1 MASSTRQALSS
12 AREEVKAYL
21 SGGLDFATDLFAMA
35 EAIST
40 NAGLRGV
47 LSDPSTDSQAKSALV
62 DRVWAGKVS
71 AGALEFLKSFVAK
84 RFSTG
89 SDLVS
94 GLEQLGV
101 HAAAASNANNLEVI
115 ISELFAF
122 EQVVA
127 SDRELQFALS
137 SKSAKLEAKL
147 ALVQALVGNRVSQAS
162 HVLIVQAVRGAR
174 GRKVG
179 AVLDQFAKQ
188 VAAYGQSLIA
198 NVRVANQLSDD
209 QLKRL
214 SEKLAKTYGES
225 VKLNVELDP
234 NILGGIVVEVAGEII
249 DGSVANRL
257 NNLKKQL
264 VHAAAS
270 VNRS

>member
-21 SGGLDFATDLFAMA
+21 SGGLSFATDLFAIA
-35 EAIST
+35 EAISS
-40 NAGLRGV
+40 NAGLRGM

-71 AGALEFLKSFVAK
+71 SSALEFLKLLVAK
-84 RFSTG
+84 RFSKG

-94 GLEQLGV
+94 VLEQLGV
-101 HAAAASNANNLEVI
+101 HAAAASNASNLDKI

-137 SKSAKLEAKL
+137 SKSAGLEAKL
-147 ALVQALVGNRVSQAS
+147 ALVEALLGNKASEAAKALV
-162 HVLIVQAVRGAR
+162 IQAVRGAR

-179 AVLDQFAKQ
+179 VVLDQFAKQ
-188 VAAYGQSLIA
+188 VAAYGQSLVA
-198 NVRVANQLSDD
+198 NVRVANELNDD

-214 SEKLAKTYGES
+214 GDNLAKTYGES
-225 VKLNVELDP
+225 VKLNVEVDP
-234 NILGGIVVEVAGEII
+234 SILGGIVVEVAGEII